1 MANTY
6 QESPIFEQGNL
17 SLQKINT
24 PHLLMGIGA
33 FFLFIQLLPGSI
45 FLPLAFGAAG
55 MYLLRQDNQPFDFR
69 KSTSTQPLSKGHLL
83 IGLAAFLLLN
93 QILPGSILLPAGLI
107 GGGMY
112 LLRKDNLALDYRKNG
127 QEMSKAHVLV
137 AIGAFLFAGQLFSLG
152 ILLPLALIAMG
163 GYMLRKA

>member
-69 KSTSTQPLSKGHLL
+69 KSTSTQRETYCKRLHREPGTTLRRERTSFRALSRWL
-83 IGLAAFLLLN
+83 
-93 QILPGSILLPAGLI
+93 
-107 GGGMY
+107 
-112 LLRKDNLALDYRKNG
+112 
-127 QEMSKAHVLV
+127 
-137 AIGAFLFAGQLFSLG
+137 
-152 ILLPLALIAMG
+152 
-163 GYMLRKA
+163 